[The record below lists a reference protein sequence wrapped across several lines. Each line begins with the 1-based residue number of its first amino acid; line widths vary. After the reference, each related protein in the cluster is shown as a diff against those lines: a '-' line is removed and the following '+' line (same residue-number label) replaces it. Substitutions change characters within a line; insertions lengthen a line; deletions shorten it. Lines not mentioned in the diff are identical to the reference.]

1 MNESS
6 KEALLPNMGSAKD
19 KHGIRESFANVIS
32 LFAKNGHACIKKN
45 QLKSGAEVQG
55 KLAKAAVPSP
65 EKAPVFAGAREVD
78 ELHSFFWK

>member
-1 MNESS
+1 MAMPAF
-6 KEALLPNMGSAKD
+6 KKD
-19 KHGIRESFANVIS
+19 
-32 LFAKNGHACIKKN
+32 

-78 ELHSFFWK
+78 ELHSFFGNKFHISRHVQVCPSICAVQRKK

>member
-1 MNESS
+1 MAMP
-6 KEALLPNMGSAKD
+6 AL
-19 KHGIRESFANVIS
+19 
-32 LFAKNGHACIKKN
+32 KND

-78 ELHSFFWK
+78 ELHSFFGNKFHISDMSKFVQAFVRFNAKK